1 MADTQPYRPKKRGYE
16 TAGDMLRSMLP
27 IVIIVLVFAAFCV
40 PRGSQR
46 DPRIDPAP
54 DIIAAA
60 DAVDFDV
67 VAPEG
72 LSDEWVATSSRLL
85 RAGDSEG
92 GDPEGLSIG
101 YVSPQEDYALFT
113 IRQGLR
119 AEVLA
124 TAVKPAEV
132 TEDPAGDPL
141 ELAGRQWVPITT
153 SEGDGYVNVTGEG
166 ENAVVIVLSG
176 TADAAEL
183 RELAGSL
190 APAKGR

>member
-54 DIIAAA
+54 DITAAA
-60 DAVDFDV
+60 DAVDFEV

-72 LSDEWVATSSRLL
+72 LSQEWVPTSSRLL
-85 RAGDSEG
+85 RAGDSEA

-153 SEGDGYVNVTGEG
+153 SEGEGYVNVTGEG
-166 ENAVVIVLSG
+166 ENAVVIVLTG

-190 APAKGR
+190 ALAKGR